1 LPSYVFPGFPIFL
14 ELAESE
20 LDRPGSAGPARRISA
35 LTELANL
42 CAQAAR
48 SPSAHVEG
56 ILAKAAEFR
65 DQLIVALRA
74 AELMI
79 DDVETSRRVSRQ
91 NRRLPEAGSPQ
102 SSESRSGRKEAGK
115 ERLSS

>member
-65 DQLIVALRA
+65 DQISVALRA
-74 AELMI
+74 AELML
-79 DDVETSRRVSRQ
+79 DDVETGRRTSTQTRRV
-91 NRRLPEAGSPQ
+91 PEAGSPQ
-102 SSESRSGRKEAGK
+102 PSEPRSGRKEARN
-115 ERLSS
+115 EPLPS